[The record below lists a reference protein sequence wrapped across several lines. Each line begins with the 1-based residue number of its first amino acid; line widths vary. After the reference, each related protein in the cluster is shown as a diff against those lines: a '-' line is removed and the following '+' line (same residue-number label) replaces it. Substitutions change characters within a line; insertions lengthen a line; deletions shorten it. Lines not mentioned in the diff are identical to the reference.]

1 MRVDV
6 DQRRLASS
14 IGKQVELVPF
24 LSLAVCK
31 RVHIVTAISYLLRR
45 YYYYYDN

>member
-6 DQRRLASS
+6 DQRRLASG
-14 IGKQVELVPF
+14 IGKQVEF
-24 LSLAVCK
+24 SLCK
-31 RVHIVTAISYLLRR
+31 RVHIVTAIGYLLRR